1 MGQTVRFVP
10 ARHSGADYIRYGPEG
25 VRKLKKLEEAEEN
38 KRKPKDSSAEITLDD
53 IILAGLERGLTMS
66 DLRRM
71 QVGQVVDFTI
81 AYNDR
86 QKAAEKAQKRAEKQ
100 GNKRK
105 ASQNDINAFFG

>member
-1 MGQTVRFVP
+1 
-10 ARHSGADYIRYGPEG
+10 
-25 VRKLKKLEEAEEN
+25 
-38 KRKPKDSSAEITLDD
+38 
-53 IILAGLERGLTMS
+53 MS

-86 QKAAEKAQKRAEKQ
+86 QKAAEKAQKLAEER
-100 GNKRK
+100 GNRRK